1 MCELLAK
8 SLKLFSC
15 VCLRMPKKVI
25 QEDTYDPDPEPE
37 LEEKPIKI
45 SKRTGKPVRELSELQ
60 KETLRKGRELAVAK
74 RKELIVGID
83 LEKRAL
89 NIKKAREDI
98 QNAKLAKQ
106 KKMYEDAVNE
116 DADNEEV
123 KAEKKEKQKK
133 KIIKYIEESSS
144 DSEEEEI
151 IYKKKK
157 KNREKTTNELEESV
171 AKNELKKRLEDVRSS
186 SLSQMLMPSYY

>member
-1 MCELLAK
+1 
-8 SLKLFSC
+8 
-15 VCLRMPKKVI
+15 MPKKSKNPTDIV
-25 QEDTYDPDPEPE
+25 QEYEPEPE
-37 LEEKPIKI
+37 LEENPIKI

-116 DADNEEV
+116 DADNEEEV
-123 KAEKKEKQKK
+123 KPEKKEKQKK

-157 KNREKTTNELEESV
+157 KNREKTTNELEENV

>member
-1 MCELLAK
+1 
-8 SLKLFSC
+8 
-15 VCLRMPKKVI
+15 MPKKSKNPTDIV
-25 QEDTYDPDPEPE
+25 QEYEPEPE
-37 LEEKPIKI
+37 LDEKPIKI

-106 KKMYEDAVNE
+106 KKMYEDAVEE
-116 DADNEEV
+116 DADNNEEEV
-123 KAEKKEKQKK
+123 KPEKKEKQKK
-133 KIIKYIEESSS
+133 KIIKYIEESS
-144 DSEEEEI
+144 DSGEEEI

-157 KNREKTTNELEESV
+157 KNREKTTNELEENV
-171 AKNELKKRLEDVRSS
+171 AKHELKKRLEDVRSS